1 MLTMIAGFLLAAASG
16 CATINQFTEPSPEER
31 AQKVEPML
39 TEAGFA
45 QHIAHSGEQMT
56 RLKALPALQLD
67 YYVDKYGRTHYWY
80 ADPDYCHCLFA
91 GDQAAYSHY
100 EKLKEQDEQ
109 LADVSA
115 YQSQQQQDQQQM
127 MMGPMGFFG
136 GPGGGFSVGVGGG
149 GFGFS
154 F

>member
-1 MLTMIAGFLLAAASG
+1 MLTVIAALMVAAAAG
-16 CATINQFTEPSPEER
+16 CAAINQFTEPSPEER

-39 TEAGFA
+39 SEAGFK
-45 QHIAHSGEQMT
+45 QHIAHSNEQLT
-56 RLKALPALQLD
+56 RLQALPDLQLN
-67 YYVDKYGRTHYWY
+67 YYVDKDGRTHYWY
-80 ADPDYCHCLFA
+80 ADPEYCHCLFA
-91 GDQAAYSHY
+91 GDQTAYNRF
-100 EKLKEQDEQ
+100 ENLKQQNEQ

-115 YQSQQQQDQQQM
+115 YQSQQQQNQQQM

-136 GPGGGFSVGVGGG
+136 GPGGGFGIGIGGG